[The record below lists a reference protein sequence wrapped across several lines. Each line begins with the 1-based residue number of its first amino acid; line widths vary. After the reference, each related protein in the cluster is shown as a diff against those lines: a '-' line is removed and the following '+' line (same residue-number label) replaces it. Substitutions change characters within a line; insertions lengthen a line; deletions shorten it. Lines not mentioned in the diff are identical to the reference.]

1 MRELSDIELNPPSCV
16 KTFAR
21 PVDALERYRTL
32 YRDITS
38 NGVILQFSHR
48 HALGELAVMMV
59 EVQLLREQ
67 LYEGENSD
75 SMKVQGDRNIV
86 TKKNPARDALEKIR
100 TPMLRLMKEFNMTP
114 GSGKPTKHTLPGSGE
129 SQEDKEFNNF

>member
-1 MRELSDIELNPPSCV
+1 MRELSDIELNPPTSV
-16 KTFAR
+16 KMFAR
-21 PVDALERYRTL
+21 PIEAMERYRTL

-59 EVQLLREQ
+59 ECQLLREQ
-67 LYEGENSD
+67 LYDAETGGD
-75 SMKVQGDRNIV
+75 AMQVQGDRHVV

-114 GSGKPTKHTLPGSGE
+114 GSNKKQSLSVPIQSR
-129 SQEDKEFNNF
+129 EDDEFSNF